1 MFSYEKDYNADTDE
15 TYGKISRAL
24 KAGGYIILSYVDMKQ
39 ILESNFKDEFK
50 KYYILNICKPVAAKE
65 IMAQDERMGLFI
77 PCKMSIFATDRGS
90 HVSLLRVSEMAK
102 DYLHEESR
110 VKKYED
116 EVISILDSIS

>member
-1 MFSYEKDYNADTDE
+1 MFSYEKDYNADADE

-50 KYYILNICKPVAAKE
+50 KYYILNVCKPLAAKE

-90 HVSLLRVSEMAK
+90 HVSLLRVSKMAK

>member
-1 MFSYEKDYNADTDE
+1 MFSYEKDYNADADE

-50 KYYILNICKPVAAKE
+50 KYYILNVCKPLAAKE

-90 HVSLLRVSEMAK
+90 HVSLLRVSKMAK

-116 EVISILDSIS
+116 EVISILDSIP